1 MIYLQN
7 FDSIKTSNLIN
18 YDVSNIGKHVVTF
31 DDLDLE
37 NDLIFYTD
45 SKKVINSYFV
55 NEDTLNMQID
65 TIRLNTKD

>member
-1 MIYLQN
+1 MNTYNHLN
-7 FDSIKTSNLIN
+7 IKAFNKFS
-18 YDVSNIGKHVVTF
+18 
-31 DDLDLE
+31 LDLE

-45 SKKVINSYFV
+45 SKKIINSYFT